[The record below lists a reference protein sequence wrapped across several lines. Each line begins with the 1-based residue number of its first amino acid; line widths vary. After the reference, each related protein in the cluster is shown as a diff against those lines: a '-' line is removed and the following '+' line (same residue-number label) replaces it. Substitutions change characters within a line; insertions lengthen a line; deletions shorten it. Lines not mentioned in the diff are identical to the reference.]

1 MDSLPHHTARARLP
15 GMRVAGEVPE
25 KVRVIRRS
33 RGTPLVGQTVSVFNH
48 PVEII
53 GADSVSSRTLEAIAI
68 VDTGASYL
76 PVPAALLAELGIE
89 ATDREIFV
97 LADGREVER
106 DVGEVRVRILGRT
119 ATTIVIFAVGSDPVL
134 LGAHALESLRL
145 AVDPRSESLIAFTP
159 LL

>member
-15 GMRVAGEVPE
+15 GMRIAGEVPE

-53 GADSVSSRTLEAIAI
+53 GADAVSSRTLEAI

-76 PVPAALLAELGIE
+76 TVPAALLAELGIE
-89 ATDREIFV
+89 ATDRETFV

-119 ATTIVIFAVGSDPVL
+119 ATTTVIFAVGSDPVL